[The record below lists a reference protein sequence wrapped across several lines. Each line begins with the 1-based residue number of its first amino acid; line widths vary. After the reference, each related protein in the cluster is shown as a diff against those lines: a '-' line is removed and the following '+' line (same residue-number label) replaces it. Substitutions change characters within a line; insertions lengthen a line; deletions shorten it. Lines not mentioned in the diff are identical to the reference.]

1 MVWLPPGA
9 DVSAQKPQSTCMTR
23 MMDRHMISCNLFA
36 HYATSLSK
44 CCYRFAQFTQ
54 AICLTMPYS
63 VVVFTVRD
71 FMLNGASTDA
81 ATEAQIGKAAGL
93 LAGKAARFQEYVPG
107 MSWWY

>member
-1 MVWLPPGA
+1 
-9 DVSAQKPQSTCMTR
+9 
-23 MMDRHMISCNLFA
+23 
-36 HYATSLSK
+36 
-44 CCYRFAQFTQ
+44 
-54 AICLTMPYS
+54 MPYS

-93 LAGKAARFQEYVPG
+93 LAGKTARFQECVPG